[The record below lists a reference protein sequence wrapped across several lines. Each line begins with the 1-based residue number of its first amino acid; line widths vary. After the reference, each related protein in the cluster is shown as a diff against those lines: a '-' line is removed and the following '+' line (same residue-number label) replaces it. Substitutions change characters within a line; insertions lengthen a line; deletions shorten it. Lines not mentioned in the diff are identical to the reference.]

1 MSMHTGFLGGMEIES
16 IAEMTQCLQGVLHYC
31 FLGFDVLF
39 QPKGEKA
46 RST

>member
-1 MSMHTGFLGGMEIES
+1 MSMHTEFFGGMEIES
-16 IAEMTQCLQGVLHYC
+16 IAEMTQRLQGVLNYG

>member
-1 MSMHTGFLGGMEIES
+1 MNKNEA
-16 IAEMTQCLQGVLHYC
+16 IAEIIQHLQSVFALW